1 MKKIALA
8 LITLVNLGN
17 GSDDEF
23 FVKKNE
29 NLNKSFIRSIGTNRT
44 YIGDRNFTID
54 ENEFKKALMAENN
67 KTKESYIEIVGNFD
81 FECPTLGKSIIGER
95 VRNTTY
101 IYHVKK
107 EDCFKTQKVL
117 NKEVKKSALK
127 CLLENHSKNCNITV
141 DDIELVKEYTSIQG
155 IKIVE

>member
-8 LITLVNLGN
+8 LIALVNLGN

-54 ENEFKKALMAENN
+54 EDEFTPL
-67 KTKESYIEIVGNFD
+67 
-81 FECPTLGKSIIGER
+81 P
-95 VRNTTY
+95 
-101 IYHVKK
+101 
-107 EDCFKTQKVL
+107 L
-117 NKEVKKSALK
+117 NL
-127 CLLENHSKNCNITV
+127 HF
-141 DDIELVKEYTSIQG
+141 
-155 IKIVE
+155 